1 MTITSKCMSFTA
13 NNIYGEYNHVL
24 AENEMPE
31 HRHHSCHYIQ
41 GNPQWNDAIHE
52 EMVAVTRFGAYF
64 PGSSIDVG
72 STGYTIGET
81 NNVFTV
87 SGAYT
92 LFAGNNNPHNN
103 IQPCITVYFW
113 KRTI

>member
-1 MTITSKCMSFTA
+1 MSFTA
-13 NNIYGEYNHVL
+13 NSTYGEYNHAL
-24 AENEMPE
+24 AESEMPE
-31 HRHHSCHYIQ
+31 HHHKSRHYIQ
-41 GNPQWNDAIHE
+41 GNSQWNDAIHE
-52 EMVAVTRFGAYF
+52 QMVAVTRFGAYF

-92 LFAGNNNPHNN
+92 SSTGDNNPHNN
-103 IQPCITVYFW
+103 IQPSIVTFFW
-113 KRTI
+113 KIVS